1 MLYDI
6 QMNILC
12 GFQVSG
18 NIATVKLMLNGLG
31 NRDAAELGG

>member
-1 MLYDI
+1 MLHDL

-12 GFQVSG
+12 EFQVSG

-31 NRDAAELGG
+31 NRDAAKLGG